1 MRFRLPT
8 HLSPE
13 EARARLDLIYRE
25 EHHRVAE
32 GLALLALI
40 DSRRD
45 FRAAGYSCMKTYCEQ
60 HLRMTPDR
68 ASKRLR
74 AARTAARFT
83 TIFDYLSDGRLTL
96 GAVVALAPHLKVEN
110 SEELLAAAAN
120 KSCAEIAQLIAAR
133 ARPAAQ
139 TSAPH
144 AAPVNESSPSHAT
157 WHVDGQEVAGV
168 EALAFIAFAQESAS
182 PLPPKKRGVIAL
194 GAPGEHE
201 VRLTL
206 TQQERDALRRVQDL
220 LSNTDWAQDPAA
232 IYAKAIELLE
242 ERLLKDKLGAKKGE
256 QTEDTVGNGRRIP
269 KAVRHAVW
277 ERDGGCCSFVSADG
291 HHCGERRWLQFDH
304 RVPVA
309 LGGESTLA
317 NVRLLCRAHN
327 LFEAERVLGEDR
339 VARARERAE
348 RERARHSEAKAREAA
363 RAAARKEKARAA
375 EEKARLAAEKAAIQE
390 RDADLL
396 NALKS
401 LQFTPEQSARA
412 AEATKGLAGGPLE
425 PRVRAALKVLTAR
438 LATKQDLSKTAA
450 PTAPKSEAA

>member
-13 EARARLDLIYRE
+13 EARARLDLICRE

-32 GLALLALI
+32 GLALIALI

-68 ASKRLR
+68 ASKRLQ
-74 AARTAARFT
+74 AARAAARFT

-120 KSCAEIAQLIAAR
+120 KTRAEILQLVASR
-133 ARPAAQ
+133 STPVVT
-139 TSAPH
+139 TSASETPS
-144 AAPVNESSPSHAT
+144 VNETSPSHAPG
-157 WHVDGQEVAGV
+157 HVSGQESAGP
-168 EALAFIAFAQESAS
+168 EALAFIAFAQESAA

-242 ERLLKDKLGAKKGE
+242 ERLLKDKLGAKKSE

-269 KAVRHAVW
+269 KAVRSAVW
-277 ERDGGCCSFVSADG
+277 QRDGGCCSFVSADG
-291 HHCGERRWLQFDH
+291 HRCGERRWLQFDH

-348 RERARHSEAKAREAA
+348 RERARHQEAKAREAA
-363 RAAARKEKARAA
+363 RAAAREQKARAA
-375 EEKARLAAEKAAIQE
+375 EEKARLAAERAASQE

-396 NALKS
+396 SALKS
-401 LQFTPEQSARA
+401 LQFTPEQAARA
-412 AEATKGLAGGPLE
+412 AEATKDLADGPLE
-425 PRVRAALKVLTAR
+425 ARVRAALKVLTAR
-438 LATKQDLSKTAA
+438 LATKQDFSKPQGQSASAA
-450 PTAPKSEAA
+450 A

>member
-68 ASKRLR
+68 ASKRLQ
-74 AARTAARFT
+74 AARTAVRFT
-83 TIFDYLSDGRLTL
+83 TIFDFLSDGRLTL

-110 SEELLAAAAN
+110 SEQLLAAAAH
-120 KSCAEIAQLIAAR
+120 KTRAEILQLVVAR
-133 ARPAAQ
+133 STPMVTTTVA
-139 TSAPH
+139 SAPT
-144 AAPVNESSPSHAT
+144 VSETSPSHAPG
-157 WHVDGQEVAGV
+157 HVSGQEVAGP
-168 EALAFIAFAQESAS
+168 EALAFIAFAQESAA

-220 LSNTDWAQDPAA
+220 LSNTEWAQDPAA

-242 ERLLKDKLGAKKGE
+242 ERLLKDKLGAKKSE

-291 HHCGERRWLQFDH
+291 HRCGERRWLQFDH
-304 RVPVA
+304 RTPVA

-339 VARARERAE
+339 VTRARERAE

-363 RAAARKEKARAA
+363 RAAAREAKARAA

-396 NALKS
+396 SALKS
-401 LQFTPEQSARA
+401 LQFTPEQAARA
-412 AEATKGLAGGPLE
+412 AEATAELAGGPLE

-438 LATKQDLSKTAA
+438 LATKQDFSNTQTKPASAA
-450 PTAPKSEAA
+450 A